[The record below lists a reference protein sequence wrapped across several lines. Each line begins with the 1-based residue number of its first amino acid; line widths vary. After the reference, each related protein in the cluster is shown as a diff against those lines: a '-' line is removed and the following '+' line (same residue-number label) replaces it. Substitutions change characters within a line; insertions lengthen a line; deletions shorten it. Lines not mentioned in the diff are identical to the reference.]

1 MAIFA
6 DDFQDMMPA
15 RITVQSIV
23 SRGVKG
29 AAVYSSPNTYQARI
43 NTKTQNVINAAG
55 QLVVAR
61 GCAWLD
67 TVDPITVNDRVIFPD
82 ASEPV
87 ILVVNVD
94 EDENGP
100 AVTKLYFQ

>member
-6 DDFQDMMPA
+6 DDFLDLMPA
-15 RITVQSIV
+15 TITVQTILD
-23 SRGVKG
+23 RDFDGP
-29 AAVYSSPNTYQARI
+29 AVYASPAEYRARI

-67 TVDPITVNDRVIFPD
+67 TVDPISINDRVIFPD
-82 ASEPV
+82 GSEPK

-94 EDENGP
+94 EDETGP